1 MTGAISSCDKEL
13 YQYALNSLVLLISP
27 LLMSVIIAT
36 IMGIPVNGVLIVIP
50 FMTIRKYSG
59 GFHSNR
65 LITCTVESAV
75 LLTAILYISTI
86 LQTGWTA
93 YTILIIS
100 SIELCIFSPIKSKN
114 KDINFREK
122 TTNKKVVIIQTI
134 IYSAI
139 SFILIHIN
147 MNRYAICIVCGIM
160 LSSILQLP
168 CIIKNVALYIKTVVS
183 CKTYWNKENICY
195 FNGIYSTKHFYS
207 RYLICKN

>member
-75 LLTAILYISTI
+75 LLTAILYIS
-86 LQTGWTA
+86 
-93 YTILIIS
+93 

-122 TTNKKVVIIQTI
+122 TTYKKVVIIQTI

-168 CIIKNVALYIKTVVS
+168 CIIKYVALYIKTVVS
-183 CKTYWNKENICY
+183 CRTY
-195 FNGIYSTKHFYS
+195 
-207 RYLICKN
+207 